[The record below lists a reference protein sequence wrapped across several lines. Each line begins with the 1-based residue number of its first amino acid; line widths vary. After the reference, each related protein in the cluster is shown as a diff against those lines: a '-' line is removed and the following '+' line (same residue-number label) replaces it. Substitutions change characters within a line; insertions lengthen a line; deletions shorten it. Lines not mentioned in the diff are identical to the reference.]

1 MGRQSELIMAFELK
15 TRATEQGTLILEGT
29 ATVGTSAVVPN
40 GDVLWTLTKLDG
52 TVINSRQDVS
62 VTPSGSLITIA
73 LSDNDLQMFSDDPV
87 QSVKLGTTVVR
98 LKVGKRVLLV
108 EFTYNS
114 SVGNNLPVK
123 DQVFFQVEEVIAN

>member
-1 MGRQSELIMAFELK
+1 MASELK

-29 ATVGTSAVVPN
+29 AMVGTSAVVPN
-40 GDVLWTLTKLDG
+40 GNVLWTLTKMDG

-62 VTPSGSLITIA
+62 TTPSGSLITIA

-87 QSVKLGTTVVR
+87 QSVRLGTTVAR

-114 SVGNNLPVK
+114 SAGNNLPVK

>member
-1 MGRQSELIMAFELK
+1 MAFELK

-29 ATVGTSAVVPN
+29 AMVGTSAVVPN
-40 GDVLWTLTKLDG
+40 GNVLWTLTKLDG

-87 QSVKLGTTVVR
+87 QSVRYGTTVAR

-114 SVGNNLPVK
+114 SAGNNLPVK

>member
-1 MGRQSELIMAFELK
+1 MAFELK